1 MGYVVLMCECMMFLD
16 SSVVRT
22 CNICPLQRLIQQKS
36 QETSW
41 TWVDPLAHVDIEY
54 PVLFPVGI
62 SQTCHQTWLADA
74 WTMIVPKIDVEGIVP
89 YCPIFPFKAS
99 MVSICFMVVF
109 FFSFTCLFS
118 FFPWFSHENCSRT
131 EFVPSWRMRRRAG
144 RWWMWIIYVYI
155 YSIWFIV
162 DLPIQHDNFPHIWV
176 NYNDLTASGRWSH
189 G

>member
-109 FFSFTCLFS
+109 FSVLHVYS
-118 FFPWFSHENCSRT
+118 RFSHDFPMKT
-131 EFVPSWRMRRRAG
+131 APGPSLCHLG
-144 RWWMWIIYVYI
+144 GCGGGQG
-155 YSIWFIV
+155 V
-162 DLPIQHDNFPHIWV
+162 D
-176 NYNDLTASGRWSH
+176 GC